1 MVATHVWAQSL
12 APAAVCDH
20 VAGDASN
27 HLLGSPVLSVVV
39 YKLPPGVHQVHD
51 DTVVHLQDRY
61 MMDTYSMSHR
71 HTSGVT

>member
-1 MVATHVWAQSL
+1 MGAQSL
-12 APAAVCDH
+12 APAVRDH

-51 DTVVHLQDRY
+51 DAVVHLQDRY
-61 MMDTYSMSHR
+61 TMDTYSMSHR